1 MPDSNYTLRWNRTA
15 RQAYGHD
22 VDFHGSESEYTD
34 FDRFVFFVMVFALG
48 FILGVLVS

>member
-1 MPDSNYTLRWNRTA
+1 MPDSNYTLRFNRTA

-22 VDFHGSESEYTD
+22 VDFRESEYTD

-48 FILGVLVS
+48 FILGVIVS